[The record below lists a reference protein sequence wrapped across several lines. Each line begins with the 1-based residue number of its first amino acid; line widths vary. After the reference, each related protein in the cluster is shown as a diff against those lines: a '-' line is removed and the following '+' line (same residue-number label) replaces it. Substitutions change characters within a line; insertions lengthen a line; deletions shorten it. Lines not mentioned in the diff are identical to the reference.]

1 MLAYTTSSFFMD
13 IFGISADSLLLSCY
27 VDEEVEKVHYGREDA
42 FNCPSIIRPLVN
54 ELRNARGI

>member
-1 MLAYTTSSFFMD
+1 MD